1 MSESDRKFWPYKP
14 RISAILALVILI
26 VFLLIIGIL
35 RAKAH
40 WPSEKSE
47 NLVLIGVLLFS
58 LLPLLLAL
66 VDIIIERG
74 GVIEYSGVKIDFSV
88 VRQTGISGV
97 TIPVNIGVRGA
108 PVTDSDTRQILYAL
122 KEETSADIV
131 IIDLEEGQAWW
142 ETRLLVL
149 LAGAVR
155 LGKPE
160 KIVFVGTDVRKEQ
173 RYQGWANA
181 NDLLRCLLR
190 AHPQYKRSLLT
201 ASAAARQWELVEP
214 V

>member
-1 MSESDRKFWPYKP
+1 MSDSDRKFWPYKP
-14 RISAILALVILI
+14 RVSAVSSLVILI
-26 VFLLIIGIL
+26 GLLLIIGIL
-35 RAKAH
+35 RAKAQ

-88 VRQTGISGV
+88 VRQIGMPGV

-108 PVTDSDTRQILYAL
+108 PFTDSGTSQILDAL
-122 KEETSADIV
+122 KQAMSAGIV

-149 LAGAVR
+149 LAGAAR

-160 KIVFVGTDVRKEQ
+160 KIVFVGTDARKEQ
-173 RYQGWANA
+173 
-181 NDLLRCLLR
+181 C
-190 AHPQYKRSLLT
+190 
-201 ASAAARQWELVEP
+201 
-214 V
+214 